1 MPSHDIPL
9 KPYGPTAGR
18 DHLTGER
25 PRPKTLTVDLHNHY
39 RVPKSEELVVPRLDR
54 GFHPANAIASPLT
67 REVNKRQHADRDIEF
82 TDINKRIADM
92 EKMQLDVMAVSC
104 SPTQCYY
111 TAEPSLGAESSQIIN
126 DAIFDAVKQHPRKL
140 TGLGTVPLQNTDL
153 ALKELERLT
162 GELGFRGIQVLARVG
177 DEELSAERLEPF
189 WKHCEELNILIF
201 IHPSSFFSSRLSEH
215 YALNVIGNPLDTT
228 VAMHYLIFDGVL
240 ARYPKIKFYLSHG
253 GAFPAAYG
261 ARMDHAYGARADC
274 RVKIYEKP
282 STYLKKFYFDTI
294 VFSLEQLEYLIKK
307 YGVDQIAIGTD
318 YPADMGE
325 YDPVEHVYQ
334 IEGLS
339 ESDREKICG
348 LNALKLLNLDA
359 SQFA

>member
-162 GELGFRGIQVLARVG
+162 GELGFRGIQFSPEWAMKNSQQNVWSRSGSIV
-177 DEELSAERLEPF
+177 
-189 WKHCEELNILIF
+189 K
-201 IHPSSFFSSRLSEH
+201 SSTS
-215 YALNVIGNPLDTT
+215 
-228 VAMHYLIFDGVL
+228 
-240 ARYPKIKFYLSHG
+240 
-253 GAFPAAYG
+253 
-261 ARMDHAYGARADC
+261 
-274 RVKIYEKP
+274 
-282 STYLKKFYFDTI
+282 
-294 VFSLEQLEYLIKK
+294 
-307 YGVDQIAIGTD
+307 
-318 YPADMGE
+318 
-325 YDPVEHVYQ
+325 
-334 IEGLS
+334 
-339 ESDREKICG
+339 
-348 LNALKLLNLDA
+348 
-359 SQFA
+359 